1 MKIDW
6 DNIIATAIQTVCII
20 ILLMFFMCGIF
31 GIIDMATKL

>member
-6 DNIIATAIQTVCII
+6 DNVIATAIQTVCI

>member
-1 MKIDW
+1 MKDW
-6 DNIIATAIQTVCII
+6 DNVIAMAIRTVCII